1 MKKIISLLLSL
12 AVVCSFSFTATAAFA
27 AEIKY
32 SDIVIGDGELSE
44 TGENAASDNAKV
56 IQAALNEA
64 KKASDKNR
72 YRIYFPKGEYHINTT
87 LNIFSNTELYLDEKT
102 TLVQDG
108 PKGKNIVTAGAF
120 SQKHILYNG
129 FRNIKIDGG
138 KWDMQFNG
146 SCAMRFGHCT
156 NLSISNVHITNI
168 KDAHH
173 IEAAAVDTL
182 SITDCTF
189 EKTLRY
195 TGNSCEAIQLDILHD
210 TEHFPGFEEFDDT
223 PNKNVT
229 ISGCTFSNLYSGIGT
244 RSAVVSKY
252 FDNVVIENN
261 KFENI
266 QEKAISCFNY
276 KNSKIIN
283 NTFTNV
289 NSGICFEYLPNNIL
303 SPNYPIDKKKGKST
317 KRMYIAN
324 DGNVDKINTKS
335 STVISGNVMNI
346 KQMADSSY
354 GIYAYGA
361 KIDSDTAK
369 KKGITA
375 GDYTISDLSIDNN
388 TITVEENSS
397 ESRGIYIT
405 GVNKSEISSNTLT
418 DYSSAKDGINGIN
431 ICASQ
436 KNVIKNNNISG
447 TFNNGI
453 SIFNKPFPGSKN
465 LLITSNS
472 ISGVKSYGIRVAE
485 SSFATIKS
493 DNNISAGESPLCLY
507 SQNYSQNVPTPS
519 IKSKGYSL
527 RNKPLIRF
535 SSLNGSAG
543 YKVSRSAYNG
553 TFKEIATVYGENLN
567 FEDKSSTAFSK
578 NYYRV
583 TPIYNVG
590 GTVVTGK
597 NYIDIAF

>member
-1 MKKIISLLLSL
+1 MKKIISLLLAL
-12 AVVCSFSFTATAAFA
+12 AVMFSFSLTGTAAFA

-56 IQAALNEA
+56 IQAAFDEA
-64 KKASDKNR
+64 KNKASDKNR

-102 TLVQDG
+102 TLVQDA
-108 PKGKNIVTAGAF
+108 PKGQNIVKAGDF

-156 NLSISNVHITNI
+156 NLSINNVNITNI
-168 KDAHH
+168 MDAHH

-182 SITDCTF
+182 SITDSTF
-189 EKTLRY
+189 TSSLRKS
-195 TGNSCEAIQLDILHD
+195 TNSCEAIQLDILHD
-210 TEHFPGFEEFDDT
+210 SKHFPGFEEFDDT

-229 ISGCTFSNLYSGIGT
+229 ISGCTFSNLHSGIGT

-283 NTFTNV
+283 NTFSNV
-289 NSGICFEYLPNNIL
+289 NSGICFEYLPNNFFGAY
-303 SPNYPIDKKKGKST
+303 SQ
-317 KRMYIAN
+317 RMYIAN
-324 DGNVDKINTKS
+324 DKSIGKINTKS

-346 KQMADSSY
+346 KQMAKSSY

-361 KIDSDTAK
+361 KIDASTAK
-369 KKGITA
+369 ANGIVA

-388 TITVEENSS
+388 TINVEENSS

-418 DYSSAKDGINGIN
+418 DYSSAENGINGIN

-472 ISGVKSYGIRVAE
+472 ISGVKSFGIRVAE
-485 SSFATIKS
+485 SSYATIKS

-519 IKSKGYSL
+519 VKSKGYSL

>member
-1 MKKIISLLLSL
+1 MKKIISLLLAL
-12 AVVCSFSFTATAAFA
+12 AVMFSLSLTGTAAFA

-56 IQAALNEA
+56 IQAAFDEA
-64 KKASDKNR
+64 KNKASDKNR

-102 TLVQDG
+102 TLVQDA
-108 PKGKNIVTAGAF
+108 PKGQNIVKAGDF

-156 NLSISNVHITNI
+156 NLSIRNVNITNI
-168 KDAHH
+168 LDAHH

-182 SITDCTF
+182 SITDSTF
-189 EKTLRY
+189 TSSLRR
-195 TGNSCEAIQLDILHD
+195 GSNSCEAIQLDILHD
-210 TEHFPGFEEFDDT
+210 SKHFPGFEEFDDT

-229 ISGCTFSNLYSGIGT
+229 ISGCTFSNLHSGIGT

-289 NSGICFEYLPNNIL
+289 NSGICFEYLPNNFFGAY
-303 SPNYPIDKKKGKST
+303 SQ
-317 KRMYIAN
+317 RMYIAN
-324 DGNVDKINTKS
+324 DKSIGKINSKS

-346 KQMADSSY
+346 KQIAESSY

-361 KIDSDTAK
+361 KVDASTAK
-369 KKGITA
+369 ANGIVA
-375 GDYTISDLSIDNN
+375 GDYTINDLSIDNN

-397 ESRGIYIT
+397 KSYGIYIT

-431 ICASQ
+431 ICASK

-447 TFNNGI
+447 AFNNGI
-453 SIFNKPFPGSKN
+453 SIFNKSFPGSKN

-485 SSFATIKS
+485 SSYATIKS
-493 DNNISAGESPLCLY
+493 DNNISAGLSPLCLY

-519 IKSKGYSL
+519 VKSKGYSL

>member
-1 MKKIISLLLSL
+1 MKKIISLLLAL
-12 AVVCSFSFTATAAFA
+12 AVMFSLSLTGTAAFA

-56 IQAALNEA
+56 IQAAFDEA
-64 KKASDKNR
+64 KNKASDKNR

-102 TLVQDG
+102 TLVQDA
-108 PKGKNIVTAGAF
+108 PKGQNIVKAGDF

-156 NLSISNVHITNI
+156 NLSINNVNITNI
-168 KDAHH
+168 LDAHH

-182 SITDCTF
+182 SITDSTF
-189 EKTLRY
+189 TSSWRK
-195 TGNSCEAIQLDILHD
+195 GSNSCEAIQLDILHD
-210 TEHFPGFEEFDDT
+210 SKHFPGFEEFDDT

-229 ISGCTFSNLYSGIGT
+229 ISGCTFSNLHSGIGT

-289 NSGICFEYLPNNIL
+289 NSGICFEYLPNNFFGAY
-303 SPNYPIDKKKGKST
+303 SQ
-317 KRMYIAN
+317 RMYIAN
-324 DGNVDKINTKS
+324 DKSIGKINSKS

-346 KQMADSSY
+346 KQMAKSSY

-361 KIDSDTAK
+361 KVDASTAK
-369 KKGITA
+369 ANGIVA

-388 TITVEENSS
+388 TINVEEKSPKS
-397 ESRGIYIT
+397 YGIYIT

-418 DYSSAKDGINGIN
+418 DYSSAENGINGIN

-436 KNVIKNNNISG
+436 KNDIKNNNISG

-485 SSFATIKS
+485 SSFATIRS

-519 IKSKGYSL
+519 VKSKGYSL

>member
-1 MKKIISLLLSL
+1 MFSLSL
-12 AVVCSFSFTATAAFA
+12 TGTAAFA

-56 IQAALNEA
+56 IQAAFDEA
-64 KKASDKNR
+64 KNKASDKNR

-102 TLVQDG
+102 TLVQDA
-108 PKGKNIVTAGAF
+108 PKGQNIVKAGDF

-156 NLSISNVHITNI
+156 NLSINNVNITNI
-168 KDAHH
+168 LDAHH

-182 SITDCTF
+182 SITDSTF
-189 EKTLRY
+189 TSSLRR
-195 TGNSCEAIQLDILHD
+195 GSNSCEAIQLDILHD
-210 TEHFPGFEEFDDT
+210 SKHFPGFEEFDDT

-229 ISGCTFSNLYSGIGT
+229 ISGCTFSNLHSGIGT

-266 QEKAISCFNY
+266 REKAISCFNY

-289 NSGICFEYLPNNIL
+289 NSGICFEYLPNNFFGAY
-303 SPNYPIDKKKGKST
+303 SQ
-317 KRMYIAN
+317 RMYIAN
-324 DGNVDKINTKS
+324 DKSIGKINSKS

-346 KQMADSSY
+346 KQMAKSSY

-361 KIDSDTAK
+361 KIDASTAK
-369 KKGITA
+369 ANGVVA

-388 TITVEENSS
+388 TINVEENSS

-472 ISGVKSYGIRVAE
+472 ISGVKSFGIRVAE

-519 IKSKGYSL
+519 VKSKGYSL

>member
-1 MKKIISLLLSL
+1 MKKIISLLLAL
-12 AVVCSFSFTATAAFA
+12 AVMFSFSLTGTAAFA

-56 IQAALNEA
+56 IQAAFDEA
-64 KKASDKNR
+64 KNKASDKNR

-87 LNIFSNTELYLDEKT
+87 LNIFSNTELYLDKKT
-102 TLVQDG
+102 TLVQDA
-108 PKGKNIVTAGAF
+108 PKGQNIVKAGDF

-138 KWDMQFNG
+138 KWDMKSNG

-156 NLSISNVHITNI
+156 NLSINNVNITNI
-168 KDAHH
+168 LDAHH

-182 SITDCTF
+182 SITDSTF
-189 EKTLRY
+189 TSSLRR
-195 TGNSCEAIQLDILHD
+195 GSNSCEAIQLDILHD
-210 TEHFPGFEEFDDT
+210 SKHFPGFEEFDDT

-229 ISGCTFSNLYSGIGT
+229 ISGCTFSNLHSGIGT

-289 NSGICFEYLPNNIL
+289 NSGICFEYLPNNFFKNDY
-303 SPNYPIDKKKGKST
+303 SQ
-317 KRMYIAN
+317 RMYIAN
-324 DGNVDKINTKS
+324 DKSIGKINSKS

-346 KQMADSSY
+346 KQMAKSSY

-361 KIDSDTAK
+361 KVDALTAK
-369 KKGITA
+369 ANGVVA

-388 TITVEENSS
+388 TITVEEKSPKS
-397 ESRGIYIT
+397 YGIYIT
-405 GVNKSEISSNTLT
+405 GVNKSEISSNILT
-418 DYSSAKDGINGIN
+418 DDYSSAEDGINGIN

-493 DNNISAGESPLCLY
+493 DNNISAGKSPLCLY

-519 IKSKGYSL
+519 VKSKGYSL

-567 FEDKSSTAFSK
+567 FEDKSSSAFSK

-590 GTVVTGK
+590 GTIVIGK